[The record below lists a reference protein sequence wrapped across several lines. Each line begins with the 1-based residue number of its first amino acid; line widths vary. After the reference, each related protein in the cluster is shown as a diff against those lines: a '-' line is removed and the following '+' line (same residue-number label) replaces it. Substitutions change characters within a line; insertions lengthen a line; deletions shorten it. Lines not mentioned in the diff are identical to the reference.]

1 MQSRLSPFICAPEL
15 QTEAQSKNVRVLG
28 LPEYYPEY
36 RDTGDGYAAFLGSS
50 ITAKVQSTIHLMVL
64 ALTWRRLYSTTTRQE
79 TTFPSQSILA
89 KVLEPLLSM
98 QLLCCNL
105 YIYGID
111 VYCCDVERCMIV
123 FHRGGT
129 CEHKY
134 TQNCIALTTGMNI
147 ICSCYVSSIYA
158 ALPSAKVRRSESP
171 WSETVMTLRRW
182 LIFPCS

>member
-111 VYCCDVERCMIV
+111 VYC
-123 FHRGGT
+123 
-129 CEHKY
+129 
-134 TQNCIALTTGMNI
+134 
-147 ICSCYVSSIYA
+147 
-158 ALPSAKVRRSESP
+158 
-171 WSETVMTLRRW
+171 
-182 LIFPCS
+182 